1 MTENT
6 TDRQRF
12 INLCDYNLLQLCF
25 PQHRAELLSK
35 GSKGF
40 FSMMNRSSVVGLESV
55 SHRMPTVGATR
66 QEKIVPPV

>member
-1 MTENT
+1 MTENI
-6 TDRQRF
+6 TDRQKS
-12 INLCDYNLLQLCF
+12 INLCDYNLLCF

-35 GSKGF
+35 GSKSF
-40 FSMMNRSSVVGLESV
+40 FSMMNRSAVVGLESV